1 MTGNV
6 KRRLVIAAAVLTT
19 AMLTTA
25 PVGAQP
31 APPAA
36 DGYPWRQLMVDTGRE
51 YFPID
56 WLEAR
61 VRELSAL
68 GMNTLHLHLSDN
80 QGFRLRS
87 DTHPEV
93 NSAQTYSKDEIRAL
107 VAYADSYGITVV
119 PEIDMPSH
127 MGQILTQHPELQLVP
142 AHTTPL
148 EAQQDSLLGGP
159 ATKIDL
165 SNPASYRLMGDLLR
179 EFLPLFPGPYWH
191 LGADEY
197 VSDFGRYP
205 QLSPYAVRDYITW
218 ASGILGAAGKTP
230 IVWNDGLNWPGALG
244 LDPSVIVDY
253 WSAGTAPWIRTGRA
267 PAELAANGNR
277 LVNAGFTPTY
287 FVTGGPAA
295 GLDTPPALLGLWNPR
310 LFVDLSTLP
319 ESSRPQLIGSGIF
332 VWCDD
337 PTAMTPDEISAP
349 LSERLAIMAGKLRT
363 R

>member
-6 KRRLVIAAAVLTT
+6 KRRSAIA
-19 AMLTTA
+19 AMLTAGLVTA
-25 PVGAQP
+25 TPAAAQP
-31 APPAA
+31 APVAA
-36 DGYPWRQLMVDTGRE
+36 IEYPWRQLMVDTGRE

-80 QGFRLRS
+80 QGFRLRN

-107 VAYADSYGITVV
+107 VSYAEGYGITVV

-127 MGQILTQHPELQLVP
+127 MGQILAHHPELQLVP
-142 AHTTPL
+142 AHTTPA

-159 ATKIDL
+159 ETKIDL
-165 SNPASYRLMGDLLR
+165 SNPAAYQLMGDLLR

-197 VSDFGRYP
+197 VSDFDRYP

-218 ASGILGAAGKTP
+218 ASSILAETGKTP
-230 IVWNDGLNWPGALG
+230 IVWNDGLQWPGALG
-244 LDPSVIVDY
+244 LDPSIIIDY
-253 WSAGTAPWIRTGRA
+253 WSAGTAPWIRTSRG

-287 FVTGGPAA
+287 FVTGGPAS
-295 GLDTPPALLGLWNPR
+295 GLNTPPALLKLWNPGI
-310 LFVDLSTLP
+310 FVDLSTLP
-319 ESSRPQLIGSGIF
+319 AASRSQLIGSGVF

-337 PTAMTPDEISAP
+337 PTAMTPDEISGP
-349 LSERLAIMAGKLRT
+349 LSERLVIMADKLRG